1 MNTTH
6 LHEVYISTN
15 VYWITFGQEILFL
28 IQDNFGTHILNNIK
42 SFYFDKVVVTC
53 LTLRTFERGD
63 K

>member
-6 LHEVYISTN
+6 LHEVYISILNN
-15 VYWITFGQEILFL
+15 VWTGNFILNSRSFWY
-28 IQDNFGTHILNNIK
+28 TYLNNIK
-42 SFYFDKVVVTC
+42 SFYFDKVLVTC

>member
-28 IQDNFGTHILNNIK
+28 IQDNFGTHIWIILSHFILIK
-42 SFYFDKVVVTC
+42 S
-53 LTLRTFERGD
+53 
-63 K
+63 